1 MKFIKAFLTLAFTV
15 ALCYVLNTSIKGA
28 PAFGSFLNPFTGFWV
43 NGEKPIPEGVGAESS
58 LEIPGLLDEVTVEY
72 DEVGIP
78 HIFANNDHDLYMA
91 QGYVTAKD
99 RLWQMEFQTH
109 FAAGRLT
116 EIVGQKALE
125 SDRYNRRMGSVYGAE
140 RSLAGMLE
148 DPKSRVSIEAYSDGV
163 NAYINQLKPRDYPVE
178 YKLLGYAPEP
188 WKPIKSA
195 LFLKN
200 MSFVLASGTDDLR
213 MTNIL
218 RKYGKQV
225 AEQLF
230 PNYPFEE
237 SPIIPQGTVRD
248 FSPLPLPKAPAD
260 FMGRGSMNAAQERD
274 KGIGS
279 NNWVVSGGKS
289 ATGLP
294 ILANDPHLTLS
305 LPSIWYQAQLVGP
318 DVNVYGAT
326 MPGTPNVIGGFNR
339 DIAWG
344 VTNVGADV
352 VDWYEVKFKD
362 AKMNE
367 YWHDGQWKK
376 IERHY
381 ETFKIKGGVDVKDTV
396 LFTHHGPIVYLDN
409 QKPFKKNIPTGHA
422 LRWIAHDK
430 SQELSAFYLLN
441 RAKNYTDYVKA
452 LSFYSAPAQ
461 NFIFASNEGDIA
473 MWVNGK
479 FPLKAR
485 QQGKYILDGSDKNA
499 DWQGFIPH
507 AHNPHAKNPSRGF
520 LSSANQSSTDPSYP
534 YYINWEFAPSERGR
548 RINQR
553 LEKMTKATVDSLRE
567 LQNDNYN
574 LKADGILAN
583 MIALVKMPTPTQA
596 AAIKVLQA
604 WSKKNDPA
612 EIAPTIFETWSN
624 NLYEYTWKDDFG
636 YDENIPMKYPTVDK
650 TIELMRKDPKSKWF
664 DDVSTKDK
672 VETLEDLASRALTAS
687 LDSLTLWRTS
697 PMGPAWAWEKQ
708 KSTDIRHLLDQDGT
722 KLKAWSTNDVN
733 IGGGTGIVNATTSRT
748 GPSWRMVV
756 QLGKN
761 NSVKGY
767 GVYPGGQS
775 GNPGSPHYADMI
787 ETWRE
792 GKLNEL
798 LFLQA
803 KTDKSERIK
812 KVLKLVKVTK

>member
-1 MKFIKAFLTLAFTV
+1 MKFVKALLSLAVTIF
-15 ALCYVLNTSIKGA
+15 LCYALNRNWGSI
-28 PAFGSFLNPFTGFWV
+28 PAFGSFLSPFTGFWV
-43 NGEKPIPEGVGAESS
+43 NGESPLSETNSEST
-58 LEIPGLLDEVTVEY
+58 LQIPGLLDEVSVQY
-72 DEVGIP
+72 DELGIP
-78 HIFANNDHDLYMA
+78 HIFANNDHDLYLA
-91 QGYVTAKD
+91 QGYVTAQD

-109 FAAGRLT
+109 YAAGRLT
-116 EIVGQKALE
+116 EIVGEKALE

-140 RSLAGMLE
+140 KSLSGMME
-148 DPKSRVSIEAYSDGV
+148 DPKSKVSLEAYSDGV
-163 NAYINQLKPRDYPVE
+163 NAYISQLKPRDFPVE

-188 WKPIKSA
+188 WSPIKSA

-218 RKYGKQV
+218 RKYGKDI
-225 AEQLF
+225 AENLF

-237 SPIIPQGTVRD
+237 SPIIPTGTPRD
-248 FSPLPLPKAPAD
+248 FTPLPLPKTPVD
-260 FMGRGSMNAAQERD
+260 FMGRGSVKASEERD

-279 NNWVVSGGKS
+279 NNWAIGGAKS

-326 MPGTPNVIGGFNR
+326 MPGTPNVISGFNR
-339 DIAWG
+339 DVAWG

-376 IERHY
+376 ITKRI
-381 ETFKIKGGVDVKDTV
+381 ETFKIKGGKDIQDTV

-409 QKPFKKNIPTGHA
+409 QKPFKENIPTGHA

-430 SQELSAFYLLN
+430 SQELTTFYQLN
-441 RAKNYTDYVKA
+441 RAKNYDDYVKA
-452 LSFYSAPAQ
+452 LSFYAAPAQ
-461 NFIFASNEGDIA
+461 NFVFASNQNDIA
-473 MWVNGK
+473 LWVNGK
-479 FPLKAR
+479 FPLKAHE
-485 QQGKYILDGSDKNA
+485 QGKYTLDGTDKNA

-507 AHNPHAKNPSRGF
+507 AHNPHVKNPVRGF
-520 LSSANQSSTDPSYP
+520 VSSANQSSTDPNYP

-553 LEKMTKATVDSLRE
+553 LTVMEKATVDSLRT

-574 LKADGILAN
+574 LKAQGVLDNLIS
-583 MIALVKMPTPTQA
+583 LVKMPTTKQA
-596 AAIKVLQA
+596 EAIKVLKA
-604 WSKKNDPA
+604 WNKKNDPA
-612 EIAPTIFETWSN
+612 EIAPTIFETWSKL
-624 NLYEYTWKDDFG
+624 LYGAIWKDDFA
-636 YDENIPMKYPTVDK
+636 YDENIPMKYPSLDR
-650 TIELMRKDPKSKWF
+650 TIELIRKDPKSKWF
-664 DDVSTKDK
+664 DDVTTKSK
-672 VETLEDLASRALTAS
+672 VETLDELVSVTLSAS
-687 LDSLTLWRTS
+687 LDSLVIWRKA
-697 PMGPAWAWEKQ
+697 PMGEEWAWSKQ
-708 KSTDIRHLLDQDGT
+708 KSTSIRHLLDRDGA
-722 KLKAWSTNDVN
+722 LKALSSVDVN
-733 IGGGTGIVNATTSRT
+733 IGGGTGIVNATTERT
-748 GPSWRMVV
+748 GPSWRMVI

-761 NSVKGY
+761 NAVKGY
-767 GVYPGGQS
+767 GVIPGGQS

-787 ETWRE
+787 ETWRQ
-792 GKLNEL
+792 GKLNDL

-803 KTDKSERIK
+803 KTDKSDRIK
-812 KVLKLVKVTK
+812 KVVKLTK

>member
-1 MKFIKAFLTLAFTV
+1 MKFVKAFSTLAFTV
-15 ALCYVLNTSIKGA
+15 ALCYVLSTSFKGA

-43 NGEKPIPEGVGAESS
+43 NGEKPIADAGESS
-58 LEIPGLLDEVTVEY
+58 LEIPGLQDEVTVEY

-78 HIFANNDHDLYMA
+78 HIFANNDHDLYLA

-109 FAAGRLT
+109 YAAGRLT
-116 EIVGQKALE
+116 EIVGSKALE
-125 SDRYNRRMGSVYGAE
+125 SDRYNRKMGSVYGAE
-140 RSLAGMLE
+140 KSLAGMLE
-148 DPKSRVSIEAYSDGV
+148 DPKSKVAIEAYSDGV
-163 NAYINQLKPRDYPVE
+163 NAYIAQLKPRDYPVE

-225 AEQLF
+225 AEELF

-237 SPIIPQGTVRD
+237 SPIIPQGTSRD
-248 FSPLPLPKAPAD
+248 FTPLPLPKAPAD
-260 FMGRGSMNAAQERD
+260 FMGRGSLNASQERD

-279 NNWVVSGGKS
+279 NNWVVSGNKS

-381 ETFKIKGGVDVKDTV
+381 ETFKIKGGEDVKDTV
-396 LFTHHGPIVYLDN
+396 LYTHHGPIVYLDN

-430 SQELSAFYLLN
+430 SQELSTFYQLN
-441 RAKNYTDYVKA
+441 RAKNY
-452 LSFYSAPAQ
+452 
-461 NFIFASNEGDIA
+461 E
-473 MWVNGK
+473 
-479 FPLKAR
+479 
-485 QQGKYILDGSDKNA
+485 
-499 DWQGFIPH
+499 
-507 AHNPHAKNPSRGF
+507 
-520 LSSANQSSTDPSYP
+520 
-534 YYINWEFAPSERGR
+534 
-548 RINQR
+548 
-553 LEKMTKATVDSLRE
+553 
-567 LQNDNYN
+567 
-574 LKADGILAN
+574 
-583 MIALVKMPTPTQA
+583 
-596 AAIKVLQA
+596 
-604 WSKKNDPA
+604 
-612 EIAPTIFETWSN
+612 
-624 NLYEYTWKDDFG
+624 
-636 YDENIPMKYPTVDK
+636 
-650 TIELMRKDPKSKWF
+650 
-664 DDVSTKDK
+664 
-672 VETLEDLASRALTAS
+672 
-687 LDSLTLWRTS
+687 
-697 PMGPAWAWEKQ
+697 
-708 KSTDIRHLLDQDGT
+708 
-722 KLKAWSTNDVN
+722 
-733 IGGGTGIVNATTSRT
+733 
-748 GPSWRMVV
+748 
-756 QLGKN
+756 
-761 NSVKGY
+761 
-767 GVYPGGQS
+767 
-775 GNPGSPHYADMI
+775 
-787 ETWRE
+787 
-792 GKLNEL
+792 KLNKNSIICSSNHTLSEL
-798 LFLQA
+798 KWLWSYYYE
-803 KTDKSERIK
+803 KN
-812 KVLKLVKVTK
+812 KVS